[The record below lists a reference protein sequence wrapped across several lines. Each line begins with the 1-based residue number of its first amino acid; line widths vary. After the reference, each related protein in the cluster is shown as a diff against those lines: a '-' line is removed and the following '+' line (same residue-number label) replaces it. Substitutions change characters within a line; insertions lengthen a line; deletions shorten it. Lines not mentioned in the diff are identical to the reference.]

1 MTATARRYVT
11 LASVFTLLAAAAV
24 AAETPAAPQSTA
36 PAPHLVAT
44 EMRADVGVLVKG
56 NKGHHTFVLRN
67 EGNAPAKIT
76 GVEPSCHCT
85 IASFDATIPPGGE
98 GKVSADVDSLL
109 VNGKGATA
117 LRVHSNDPASPL
129 ELSLAY
135 EVVIKLQ
142 AKPGY
147 ARWATTQGETEGT
160 IGNTI
165 WSNDGKDFKVT
176 AVDSPRPYIRTAF
189 RPAKDDEKNPK
200 ATGSQWRIELTL
212 DAQAP
217 VGSISGEVVVHTDHP
232 DQKLMPLPVSGFM
245 RPVVFVYPD
254 KGEMGTLESAKLP
267 LRASF
272 KFKNF
277 ATEPITV
284 TAVESTI
291 PGSTTAI
298 DMVEYGREY
307 QVRLVLPAG
316 MAAGE
321 FSGKLAIRTDSPK
334 MPLVEVPLH
343 GVIQTAAATPSK

>member
-1 MTATARRYVT
+1 M
-11 LASVFTLLAAAAV
+11 FTLLAAAASV
-24 AAETPAAPQSTA
+24 VSAAEPAPAPQSTA

-44 EMRADVGVLVKG
+44 EMSADLGSIVKG
-56 NKGHHTFVLRN
+56 AKGQHTFVVRN
-67 EGNAPAKIT
+67 EGNATAKIA

-98 GKVSADVDSLL
+98 GKVTADVDTLL
-109 VNGKGATA
+109 VNGKGTTA

-129 ELSLAY
+129 ELTLHY
-135 EVVIKLQ
+135 EVGILLQ

-147 ARWATTQGETEGT
+147 ARWATTQGETEGV

-165 WSNDGKDFKVT
+165 WAVDGKDFKVT
-176 AVDSPRPYIRTAF
+176 SVDSPHPYVRTSF

-200 ATGSQWRIELTL
+200 AIGPQWRVELTL
-212 DAQAP
+212 DKQAP
-217 VGSISGEVVVHTDHP
+217 VGAITGDVVVHTTHP
-232 DQKLMPLPVSGFM
+232 AQKVIPLPISGFM

-254 KGEMGTLESAKLP
+254 KGEMGTLEATKLP

-284 TAVESTI
+284 TGVETSI
-291 PGSTTAI
+291 PGATTSI

-307 QVRLVLPAG
+307 QVRLILPAG

-334 MPLVEVPLH
+334 APLVEVPVH
-343 GVIQTAAATPSK
+343 GVIQMSSRT